1 MSIATVLASLVFGIW
16 LAPLI
21 LLAAIAADLISGI
34 RRWRFVRLT
43 LFSGAVI
50 AIETAGILASAAI
63 WLSTGLGARIRSN
76 RSARLHDRLQYW
88 YNSTIL
94 RAAQTLL
101 GLEIEV
107 EGIVAAEA
115 ANAVVIGRHVSHIDA
130 ALPAVVFGRYG
141 LGVRYV
147 LASGLQWGPCLD
159 IVGNRQGDV
168 FVNRAPG
175 YQSDDLGQISGLG
188 ARVDTGL
195 VAAIFP
201 EGAFF
206 TPAGSKQALERI
218 ARHRPDELARS
229 KALRHLLPPRAAG
242 LFALL
247 DGSPDSDVVVL
258 GHIGLQQ
265 LSTIKSI
272 IAAVPFQRKI
282 RLRLWRISRCD
293 IPDDHSA
300 RVDWLYNEW
309 AILDEWIDQHQ

>member
-1 MSIATVLASLVFGIW
+1 MSIATVLTSLVFGIW

-50 AIETAGILASAAI
+50 AIETAGILASATI
-63 WLSTGLGARIRSN
+63 WLSTGLGARIRSS
-76 RSARLHDRLQYW
+76 RSVRLHDRLQYW

-101 GLEIEV
+101 SLDIEV

-141 LGVRYV
+141 HGVRYV

-175 YQSDDLGQISGLG
+175 YRSDELSQISRLG
-188 ARVDTGL
+188 ARIDKGL
-195 VAAIFP
+195 VAAVFP
-201 EGAFF
+201 EGTFF
-206 TPAGSKQALERI
+206 TPARSERALTRI
-218 ARHRPDELARS
+218 EQHRPSELARAR
-229 KALRHLLPPRAAG
+229 ALRHLLPPRPAG

-247 DGSPDSDVVVL
+247 DSSPDSDVVVL
-258 GHIGLQQ
+258 GHVGLEH
-265 LSTIKSI
+265 LSTIKDI
-272 IAAVPFQRKI
+272 IRAVPFQRKI
-282 RLRLWRISRCD
+282 GLRLWRISRCD
-293 IPDDHSA
+293 VPDDHSA
-300 RVDWLYNEW
+300 RVDWLYNQW
-309 AILDEWIDQHQ
+309 ALLDEWIDQHQ